1 MRTWYDQRPE
11 KVGRPEIMTARS
23 VPVTK
28 PAVPSVLVALV
39 IVALLILGVSAIYPS
54 RAVATLT
61 ADFSFPSATAGSP
74 MTFNATASGGT
85 SPYSFSWNFGDGT
98 TGTGNPATHSYSS
111 ASTFTVTLTVTDA
124 VSNTAVVSHGVSV
137 QNSGNGFIVDFSF
150 LTVTIGSPATP
161 TTTAS
166 GGSCLGPCTGGV
178 GVSFSWDFGDGTMGV
193 GYQPAHTYA
202 APGIYIVIVR
212 AADCVCYGDSAV
224 ASHFVTVQSTSVL
237 TDFSFPT
244 VPTATAGSPV
254 TFDATAS
261 GGAGPFTFS
270 WDFGDSTHGTSN
282 PVTHTYAGT
291 GFFTVVLTVMDS
303 GGNIA
308 AASRGVNVQTSGNGF
323 VLDFSFPT
331 TTVGSPVTFTPTAS
345 GGSCLGPCTGGVGVS
360 FSWDLG
366 DGTTSSSYQS
376 AHTYSAPGTYI
387 VVLRANDC
395 TCYGDFAVAS
405 RSVNVQSTP
414 VLTDFSHPTVTTG
427 SPVTFNATISG
438 GAGPFAFY
446 WNFGDGTTGTG
457 NPVTHT
463 FSSVAGLIVIL
474 TVTDGHGDSATASRL
489 VSVQTS
495 GAYGF
500 VLDFSFPTATIGSPT
515 TPIPTAS
522 GGSCLGPCTGGVGV
536 SFSWDFGDGTMG
548 VGYQPAHTYAAP
560 GIYIVVVQA
569 ADCSCYGDFAVA
581 SHVVTVQATPVTT
594 DFSFPAAT
602 ADSPMT
608 FNATASG
615 GTSPYSFS
623 WNFGDDTTGTGNP
636 VTHTYSSSGVFLVV
650 LTVVDAASHTAVA
663 SRGGVIVQN
672 SGNSFVVDFT
682 FSTTT
687 IGSPVTFT
695 PTASGGSCLG
705 PCTGGAGV
713 SFSWDFGDGTTGS
726 GYQPVHTYAAP
737 GIYIV
742 VVQAAD
748 CSCYGDFAVASHAL
762 IEAVSIPP
770 LAGTTTTVNCA
781 PGSVD
786 VDSPT
791 TCTATGR
798 DTSSSPTTPSGTV
811 DITSSG
817 TGTFTGSPCTL
828 SGTGATATCQVTF
841 TPSGTAPRTDTIAGS
856 YSGDTTHDTSSG
868 TFDVSITTVALD
880 PTTTSISC
888 NPNPVHWGSSTTCT
902 ATVTDTSTSSTP
914 PTGTVSFTSSHP

>member
-202 APGIYIVIVR
+202 APGIYIV
-212 AADCVCYGDSAV
+212 
-224 ASHFVTVQSTSVL
+224 
-237 TDFSFPT
+237 
-244 VPTATAGSPV
+244 
-254 TFDATAS
+254 
-261 GGAGPFTFS
+261 
-270 WDFGDSTHGTSN
+270 
-282 PVTHTYAGT
+282 
-291 GFFTVVLTVMDS
+291 
-303 GGNIA
+303 
-308 AASRGVNVQTSGNGF
+308 
-323 VLDFSFPT
+323 
-331 TTVGSPVTFTPTAS
+331 
-345 GGSCLGPCTGGVGVS
+345 
-360 FSWDLG
+360 
-366 DGTTSSSYQS
+366 
-376 AHTYSAPGTYI
+376 
-387 VVLRANDC
+387 
-395 TCYGDFAVAS
+395 
-405 RSVNVQSTP
+405 
-414 VLTDFSHPTVTTG
+414 
-427 SPVTFNATISG
+427 
-438 GAGPFAFY
+438 
-446 WNFGDGTTGTG
+446 
-457 NPVTHT
+457 
-463 FSSVAGLIVIL
+463 
-474 TVTDGHGDSATASRL
+474 
-489 VSVQTS
+489 
-495 GAYGF
+495 
-500 VLDFSFPTATIGSPT
+500 
-515 TPIPTAS
+515 
-522 GGSCLGPCTGGVGV
+522 
-536 SFSWDFGDGTMG
+536 
-548 VGYQPAHTYAAP
+548 
-560 GIYIVVVQA
+560 VVQA

-695 PTASGGSCLG
+695 PTASGGS
-705 PCTGGAGV
+705 
-713 SFSWDFGDGTTGS
+713 
-726 GYQPVHTYAAP
+726 
-737 GIYIV
+737 
-742 VVQAAD
+742 
-748 CSCYGDFAVASHAL
+748 
-762 IEAVSIPP
+762 
-770 LAGTTTTVNCA
+770 
-781 PGSVD
+781 
-786 VDSPT
+786 
-791 TCTATGR
+791 
-798 DTSSSPTTPSGTV
+798 
-811 DITSSG
+811 
-817 TGTFTGSPCTL
+817 
-828 SGTGATATCQVTF
+828 
-841 TPSGTAPRTDTIAGS
+841 
-856 YSGDTTHDTSSG
+856 
-868 TFDVSITTVALD
+868 
-880 PTTTSISC
+880 
-888 NPNPVHWGSSTTCT
+888 
-902 ATVTDTSTSSTP
+902 
-914 PTGTVSFTSSHP
+914 